1 MGIVDNLFKST
12 RIGAARLNEE
22 PRYMEVAWGKEGNEG
37 KSFVRVVNLNDY
49 TDVEVV
55 LEYLRDRRNLIILK
69 IKPRLVQEKMELK
82 RALKRIQRTAAAIGG
97 DIAGIKEDVIL
108 ITPPDV
114 EIWRGEHPQVTSS
127 AAAGRVSEET
137 PVA

>member
-1 MGIVDNLFKST
+1 MGIVDNLFKSS
-12 RIGAARLNEE
+12 RIGTARLNEE
-22 PRYMEVAWGKEGNEG
+22 PHYMEVNWNKEASEG

-49 TDVEVV
+49 SDVEVV
-55 LEYLRDRRNLIILK
+55 LEYLRDRRNLIVLK
-69 IKPRLVQEKMELK
+69 VKPRLVQEKMELK

-114 EIWRGEHPQVTSS
+114 EIWRGEHPQVTAGS
-127 AAAGRVSEET
+127 AIAEEQPAA
-137 PVA
+137 

>member
-12 RIGAARLNEE
+12 RIGTARLNQE
-22 PRYMEVAWGKEGNEG
+22 PHYMEVNWNKEASEG

-49 TDVEVV
+49 SDVEVV
-55 LEYLRDRRNLIILK
+55 LEYLRDRRNLIVLK
-69 IKPRLVQEKMELK
+69 VKPRLVQEKMELK

-97 DIAGIKEDVIL
+97 DIAGIKEDIIL

-114 EIWRGEHPQVTSS
+114 EIWRGEHPQVET
-127 AAAGRVSEET
+127 AAGAISEEA
-137 PVA
+137 PAA